1 MSSTMKTQQLP
12 LSLPSHSVGK
22 VCYGAFMSPPLSAN
36 INVSADQDR
45 FRVPASLDE
54 CIAEGNQFANGELQ
68 FPDFSHLCFAA
79 ETPNSVFSD
88 GQPNYAYAEQE
99 PDDIVCATVDH
110 TGSMLYQ
117 QGQYTQ
123 LNREDIFRFEPEDI
137 ARLTTDAELPISGL
151 MQTTHHTHTHTH
163 PQPQPQPLTPYTPYT
178 PCSGQSNQPMAQVES
193 INLDIDY
200 FNYDEINCQSK
211 NQSPCSS
218 PHLDAWL
225 NFNLSEM
232 AVPSSEAPSSSS
244 LSPKLCNG
252 YVHQQQQQQQQQQ
265 LLHQHHHHHHHHIKV
280 EPSPTKLPS
289 MNSTFG
295 TPKCQP
301 VCGNYEDYSNV
312 YQCSS
317 VDAAAAAS
325 GNFQDYAPEN
335 YHNNMLQAIEKP
347 NREHKIIW
355 TIDELDELNE
365 ALMIS
370 SSEQEHFESKVEMT
384 NSWPAVEIN
393 DTKDTKIEKRGYI
406 PDEEDLDDIDND
418 NEFDIDNE
426 NDEVFVLPP
435 EKDSCCDTEIEASE
449 LTPLICQW
457 TDCNEEFP
465 NQQAFVEHIEK
476 CHVDVRKGE
485 DFSCFW
491 LDCPR
496 RYKPFNARYKLLIHM
511 RVHSGEK
518 PNKCPF
524 PGCNK
529 AFSRLENLKIHQR
542 SHTGERPYGC
552 QYGGCVKAFS
562 NSSDRAKHQR
572 THYDTK
578 PYACQLPGCTKRY
591 TDPSSLR
598 KHVKNHAL
606 RNANG
611 QLVRRK
617 SASVTGTVAGT
628 AAAAEGAK
636 AAGAAGGAG
645 GGGGVTTSGKKAAK
659 IRRHSESALAQAMAP
674 GNGNGHDTS
683 TSNANANGNGNAN
696 ANSGGAGIEQQR
708 QQRSNSCSEA
718 MLHYETTLM
727 ANHNNCGNVAANN
740 NSMNFNELSN
750 CIVII
755 EHNQNEAAATASTTN
770 SSHNMSTTATTA
782 AAATIPTATTTTPA
796 TATANA
802 ATYAVYNMA
811 PVPETDALSVCS
823 SNSNNNYNR
832 YDSNENINQ
841 LSELEQLLTTT
852 VAATITTTTTRTTT
866 ASANNVTD
874 GSGKALVAYST
885 CPDPTSITKDG
896 NNMNMANGQKG
907 HLNEF
912 VSFEY
917 VRKYLT
923 DGYEPTPPKAKS
935 PVSNLQLQPQFDNN
949 FDMLDFQQFI

>member
-1 MSSTMKTQQLP
+1 MKTQQLP

-151 MQTTHHTHTHTH
+151 MQTTHHTHT
-163 PQPQPQPLTPYTPYT
+163 P
-178 PCSGQSNQPMAQVES
+178 QVES

-252 YVHQQQQQQQQQQ
+252 YVHQQQQQQ
-265 LLHQHHHHHHHHIKV
+265 V

-317 VDAAAAAS
+317 
-325 GNFQDYAPEN
+325 DYAPEN

-617 SASVTGTVAGT
+617 SAS
-628 AAAAEGAK
+628 
-636 AAGAAGGAG
+636 
-645 GGGGVTTSGKKAAK
+645 
-659 IRRHSESALAQAMAP
+659 AMAP

-718 MLHYETTLM
+718 MLQQQQRQQQQQY
-727 ANHNNCGNVAANN
+727 
-740 NSMNFNELSN
+740 
-750 CIVII
+750 
-755 EHNQNEAAATASTTN
+755 QQQQRQ
-770 SSHNMSTTATTA
+770 
-782 AAATIPTATTTTPA
+782 
-796 TATANA
+796 
-802 ATYAVYNMA
+802 A

-841 LSELEQLLTTT
+841 LSELEQL
-852 VAATITTTTTRTTT
+852 
-866 ASANNVTD
+866 
-874 GSGKALVAYST
+874 ALVAYST